1 MLDHS
6 INTVLFPN
14 FHYYEFVEQSELEK
28 ENPRF
33 LRLHE
38 LEEGKRYCIYVTTMS
53 GLYRYNMNDLV
64 EAGPKFKG
72 TPTIHMVQKVNGI
85 VSITGEKLYEKQ
97 FVDAVHMAE
106 AETGM
111 KVNFFIGFANPEE
124 SNYDFYYEFE
134 DKVRRRKA
142 AEFTEIV
149 DKHLKEI
156 NIEYESKRDSLRL
169 HMPSTHVLRRNA
181 YDLFKKMNLEK
192 GAKDGQF
199 KLVLLLQDK
208 VRHRMIQKLISED

>member
-1 MLDHS
+1 MLFRS
-6 INTVLFPN
+6 
-14 FHYYEFVEQSELEK
+14 
-28 ENPRF
+28 
-33 LRLHE
+33 
-38 LEEGKRYCIYVTTMS
+38 
-53 GLYRYNMNDLV
+53 
-64 EAGPKFKG
+64 
-72 TPTIHMVQKVNGI
+72 
-85 VSITGEKLYEKQ
+85 YEKQ

-208 VRHRMIQKLISED
+208 VRQKMIQKLIKED